1 MKEQMRCDN
10 CKGFL
15 GMVDGPIMME
25 SGRGLCKGCCWKAVE
40 NGTDKWITERASTP
54 TVDGSTSTTGKQE
67 TPRMLRTK
75 CSTYTLVETERRLP
89 SSMTADED
97 DENGL
102 LLLTKIEIKVYG
114 DKVVLEYTDDGMER
128 EPIDITGTA
137 LGELLLKAV
146 PTK

>member
-1 MKEQMRCDN
+1 
-10 CKGFL
+10 
-15 GMVDGPIMME
+15 
-25 SGRGLCKGCCWKAVE
+25 
-40 NGTDKWITERASTP
+40 
-54 TVDGSTSTTGKQE
+54 
-67 TPRMLRTK
+67 
-75 CSTYTLVETERRLP
+75 
-89 SSMTADED
+89 MTADED

-114 DKVVLEYTDDGMER
+114 DKVVLEHTDDSMER